1 MLKQIRKKIDAQIK
15 DYLETEDLCLKLL
28 KIQPSLHKELSKFAQ
43 NGGKRTRPLL
53 FILAYEALAKKKTNK
68 IYKTAVAFELL
79 HDFLLIHDDIIDRSD
94 IRRGSPSIHKVLSS
108 KIKCSL
114 STNANGND
122 FAIIA
127 GDIMFSL
134 ALKAFLSSAEY
145 SKNSGKAMGKFID
158 CSFFTEL
165 GEYIEMIESTR
176 DIAKAKESVIYKI
189 YELKTARYTFSYP
202 LSIGAE
208 LASAGKKITND
219 LFEYGLLIGVAF
231 QIKDDILGLF
241 ADEKKSGKSS
251 LSDLNEGKKTLLI
264 FKAYQN
270 SNSKD
275 KKLINS
281 ALKKKRITHKDLKAI
296 GQIVKKS
303 GSLDYANKAIKERF
317 LQSQKLLSK
326 IKMKPSVKKE
336 LNSLAKNILGF

>member
-28 KIQPSLHKELSKFAQ
+28 KMQPSLHKELNKFAQ
-43 NGGKRTRPLL
+43 NGGKRIRPLL
-53 FILAYEALAKKKTNK
+53 FVLAYEALAKKKTNK
-68 IYKTAVAFELL
+68 IYKTAIAFELL

-108 KIKCSL
+108 KTKGLL
-114 STNANGND
+114 STNVNGND

-134 ALKAFLSSAEY
+134 ALKAFLSSTANL
-145 SKNSGKAMGKFID
+145 KNSNKAMSKFID

-165 GEYIEMIESTR
+165 GEYIEMIESTK
-176 DIAKAKESVIYKI
+176 DITKVKESVIYKI

-208 LASAGKKITND
+208 LASANKKVISS

-251 LSDLNEGKKTLLI
+251 LSDINEGKKTLLI
-264 FKAYQN
+264 SKAYQN
-270 SNSKD
+270 SNSKGR
-275 KKLINS
+275 KLINS
-281 ALKKKRITHKDLKAI
+281 ALKKKKITHKDLKAI

-303 GSLDYANKAIKERF
+303 GSLDYAKKAIEERF
-317 LQSQKLLSK
+317 LQSQKLLSN
-326 IKMKPSVKKE
+326 IKMRKAIKKE
-336 LNSLAKNILGF
+336 LNLLAKNILGF